1 MSRMFWFGEIECPIN
16 RFNKFAGVLGSR
28 SPLFRA
34 VQCGDEPEHQQFKPF
49 MSASTTIVKA
59 PPVLEKHIEKAITAL
74 LEIDGWRAIKMEQ
87 NFSERK
93 RKTVGEPGMADH
105 LYIRYADYADR
116 SPVWASQAQV
126 LFIEFKKLRGGNG
139 KRGIFTKA
147 EKASIKQRA
156 WIARERSR
164 GALVLLVGEDCPATI
179 EGVRAWYRNSGLA
192 RRVA

>member
-1 MSRMFWFGEIECPIN
+1 MTTASKPI
-16 RFNKFAGVLGSR
+16 
-28 SPLFRA
+28 
-34 VQCGDEPEHQQFKPF
+34 
-49 MSASTTIVKA
+49 KA

-74 LEIDGWRAIKMEQ
+74 LEIDGWRPIKMEQ

-93 RKTVGEPGMADH
+93 RKTVGEAGMADH
-105 LYIRYADYADR
+105 LYLRYTWHS
-116 SPVWASQAQV
+116 SPRCDCMKPLNCPGAEALW
-126 LFIEFKKLRGGNG
+126 IEFKKLRGGNG

-179 EGVRAWYRNSGLA
+179 EGVRSWYKNSGLN
-192 RRVA
+192 RRIAA

>member
-1 MSRMFWFGEIECPIN
+1 
-16 RFNKFAGVLGSR
+16 V
-28 SPLFRA
+28 
-34 VQCGDEPEHQQFKPF
+34 
-49 MSASTTIVKA
+49 TVKA
-59 PPVLEKHIEKAITAL
+59 PPVLEKHIEKAITTL

-93 RKTVGEPGMADH
+93 RKSVGEAGMADH
-105 LYIRYADYADR
+105 LYIRYGLWPIA
-116 SPVWASQAQV
+116 PVGRQPFDTLARAVAQV
-126 LFIEFKKLRGGNG
+126 LWIEFKKLKGGNG

-179 EGVRAWYRNSGLA
+179 EGIRAWYKNSGLN
-192 RRVA
+192 RRIAA